1 MRWFLFSIAML
12 TTVTA
17 WAAAVPDTSR
27 HETAGRVDTVY
38 IVRTDV
44 TADSVARVAPYVRR
58 LNNYYRM
65 WARLIPRGARIQYA
79 GNMGMFSGGPTWIYG
94 RRHWETSLMFGFVP
108 KHNAH
113 HAVMTMTLKQD
124 YIPWTVHVA
133 GELVDFQP
141 LAAGLYFNT
150 AFSHKF
156 WVHQPSRYPKGYYW
170 FATRVRTNVYLG
182 QRIRL
187 NIPERKRWFARSVN
201 LFYELSTCDYYFIQ
215 KVKNSYITPDKWLT
229 LSFGIQIEWL

>member
-17 WAAAVPDTSR
+17 WASAVPDTSR

-65 WARLIPRGARIQYA
+65 WARLIPHGARIQYA

-141 LAAGLYFNT
+141 LATLPSATSSGCTSHRATPRATTGLPRECAPMCT
-150 AFSHKF
+150 WAS
-156 WVHQPSRYPKGYYW
+156 
-170 FATRVRTNVYLG
+170 ALG
-182 QRIRL
+182 
-187 NIPERKRWFARSVN
+187 STS
-201 LFYELSTCDYYFIQ
+201 LSASDG
-215 KVKNSYITPDKWLT
+215 LAAA
-229 LSFGIQIEWL
+229 